1 MAYFNIELAAT
12 RELHP
17 LDVFILQILHQN
29 KAEDMSENL
38 ALLMDDENIQRLYAF
53 NLIEMIKGTKK
64 MNEFQKLRLSKKGS
78 KFLDD
83 FQSYKAV
90 ENDFKLFNTLKEIYI
105 KKNKEIG
112 SEKRTV
118 DLIAWFRLETSMTH
132 REIWFLIKEYVLDD
146 EKMEYSH
153 VLQYVF
159 WKKENNFQTK
169 PNLSSSKLW
178 TYYEG
183 KKDYFNKEFKK
194 INK

>member
-53 NLIEMIKGTKK
+53 NLIEMIKGTNK
-64 MNEFQKLRLSKKGS
+64 MNEFQKLRLTKKGN

-83 FQSYKAV
+83 FQSYKTV

-112 SEKRTV
+112 SEKKTV
-118 DLIAWFRLETSMTH
+118 NLIAWFRLETTMTH

-169 PNLSSSKLW
+169 PKLEDSKL
-178 TYYEG
+178 YNFYKE
-183 KKDYFNKEFKK
+183 KENYFQSNFKK

>member
-64 MNEFQKLRLSKKGS
+64 MNEFQKLRLTKKG
-78 KFLDD
+78 KKWLTD
-83 FQSYKAV
+83 FQTYRV
-90 ENDFKLFNTLKEIYI
+90 VGNDYKLFETLKEIYLRES
-105 KKNKEIG
+105 KDIG
-112 SEKRTV
+112 SEKKTLE
-118 DLIAWFRLETSMTH
+118 LIAWFRLETTFTH
-132 REIWFLIKEYVLDD
+132 REIWFLAKDYVLDA
-146 EKMEYSH
+146 EKMKYSH

-183 KKDYFNKEFKK
+183 KKDYFNKEFQK